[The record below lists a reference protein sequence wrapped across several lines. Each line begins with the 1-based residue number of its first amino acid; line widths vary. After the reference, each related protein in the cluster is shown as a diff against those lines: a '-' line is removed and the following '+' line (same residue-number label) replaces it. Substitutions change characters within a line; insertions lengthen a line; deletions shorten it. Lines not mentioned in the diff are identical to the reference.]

1 MKREEPE
8 STARRGFL
16 KATAT
21 AGAGAA
27 VTTLLPSG
35 VIAAEPVEKDQ
46 AAAKQGYQVT
56 RHVTDYYK
64 SAAI

>member
-8 STARRGFL
+8 STARRVFL

-21 AGAGAA
+21 AGAA